1 MSMPG
6 FTAETSLVETS
17 ERYAAAMTRND
28 ASERVQ
34 MARGF
39 LDIIFS
45 PCDYCFDNCVRQTKT
60 PSGGRDCLMAC
71 NFAGLC

>member
-6 FTAETSLVETS
+6 FTAETSLAETR

-28 ASERVQ
+28 ASAPVQ
-34 MARGF
+34 TAGIF
-39 LDIIFS
+39 DIILD
-45 PCDYCFDNCVRQTKT
+45 PCSYCFRNCTRQTKT